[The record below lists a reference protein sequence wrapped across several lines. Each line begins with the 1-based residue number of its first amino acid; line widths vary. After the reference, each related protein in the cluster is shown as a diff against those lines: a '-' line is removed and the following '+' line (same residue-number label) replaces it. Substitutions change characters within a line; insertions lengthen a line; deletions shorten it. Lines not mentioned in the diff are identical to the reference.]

1 MAQLLEA
8 ASVILSVVVWTMM
21 MTCVDVTIANPE
33 SFTGTM
39 AKPIAAIEIVIMAM
53 FQSEFPVVIRIIIRM
68 AGEKVIPFSATI
80 PEK

>member
-1 MAQLLEA
+1 
-8 ASVILSVVVWTMM
+8 
-21 MTCVDVTIANPE
+21 
-33 SFTGTM
+33 M